1 MKATSASG
9 IEAICAIHA
18 KRLGIVEPRNVRKSP
33 DVTQTTASVKIA
45 SPAILARLFHIRIM
59 RFACVIAKT
68 KNGMAIAM
76 PSARC
81 SRSIA

>member
-1 MKATSASG
+1 MCASQTN
-9 IEAICAIHA
+9 
-18 KRLGIVEPRNVRKSP
+18 RFGIVAPRNVRKSP
-33 DVTQTTASVKIA
+33 EATHTTASVKIA
-45 SPAILARLFHIRIM
+45 RPAILARLFHIRIM

-68 KNGMAIAM
+68 KKGMAIAM